1 MFYSSEFSYITSNG
15 RLRTCEIVVNDFE
28 KSKKIVDDLGNLSTL
43 LKPFLIAIFKHEFN
57 SETLAA
63 FLETLKEY
71 KSEDVKKTVLDLF
84 DTFDF
89 IERSEISVNELYYSI
104 STLSEF
110 FESNPDGIKVLDE
123 MKVDIE
129 NKINEGMEISKLF
142 NEIFAYLNVNRENA
156 LNLLQKK

>member
-1 MFYSSEFSYITSNG
+1 MFYSSEFSYVTSNG
-15 RLRTCEIVVNDFE
+15 RLRTCEIVVDDFE
-28 KSKKIVDDLGNLSTL
+28 KSKKIVDDSEALSIL
-43 LKPFLIAIFKHEFN
+43 LKPFLIAIFEHEFN
-57 SETLAA
+57 SETLAT
-63 FLETLKEY
+63 FLENLKEY
-71 KSEDVKKTVLDLF
+71 KSDDVKKTILDLF

-89 IERSEISVNELYYSI
+89 IEKSEISVNELYYSI

-110 FESNPDGIKVLDE
+110 FESNSERVKVLDE

-142 NEIFAYLNVNRENA
+142 SEIFAYLNVNRENA

>member
-1 MFYSSEFSYITSNG
+1 MFYSSEFSYVTSNG

-28 KSKKIVDDLGNLSTL
+28 KSKKIVDVSAALSIL
-43 LKPFLIAIFKHEFN
+43 LKPFLIAIFEHEFN
-57 SETLAA
+57 SETLAK
-63 FLETLKEY
+63 FLENLKEY
-71 KSEDVKKTVLDLF
+71 KSDDVKKTILDLF

-89 IERSEISVNELYYSI
+89 IEKSEISVNELYYSI

-110 FESNPDGIKVLDE
+110 FESNPERVKVLDE

-142 NEIFAYLNVNRENA
+142 SEIFAYLNVNRENA

>member
-1 MFYSSEFSYITSNG
+1 MFYSSEFSYVTSNG

-28 KSKKIVDDLGNLSTL
+28 KSKKIADDSAALSIL

-57 SETLAA
+57 SETLAT
-63 FLETLKEY
+63 FLENLKEY
-71 KSEDVKKTVLDLF
+71 KSDAVKNTILDLF

-89 IERSEISVNELYYSI
+89 IEKSEISVNELYYSI

-110 FESNPDGIKVLDE
+110 FESNPERVKVLDE

-142 NEIFAYLNVNRENA
+142 SEIFAYLNVNRENA

>member
-1 MFYSSEFSYITSNG
+1 MFYSSEFSYVTSNG
-15 RLRTCEIVVNDFE
+15 RLRTCEIVINDFE
-28 KSKKIVDDLGNLSTL
+28 KSKKIVDDSETLSIL

-57 SETLAA
+57 SETLAT
-63 FLETLKEY
+63 FLENLKKY

-89 IERSEISVNELYYSI
+89 IEKSEISVNELYYSI

-110 FESNPDGIKVLDE
+110 FESNPERVKELDE

>member
-1 MFYSSEFSYITSNG
+1 MFYSSEFSYVTSNG

-28 KSKKIVDDLGNLSTL
+28 KSKKMVDDSDALSIL
-43 LKPFLIAIFKHEFN
+43 LKPFLSAIFKHEFN
-57 SETLAA
+57 SETLAT

-89 IERSEISVNELYYSI
+89 IEKSEISVNELYYSI

-110 FESNPDGIKVLDE
+110 FESNLERVKVLDE
-123 MKVDIE
+123 MKVDVE
-129 NKINEGMEISKLF
+129 NKINEGIERSKLF

>member
-1 MFYSSEFSYITSNG
+1 MFYSSEFSYVTSNG
-15 RLRTCEIVVNDFE
+15 RLRTCEIVINDFE
-28 KSKKIVDDLGNLSTL
+28 KSKKIVDDSETLSTL
-43 LKPFLIAIFKHEFN
+43 LKPFLIAIFKHE
-57 SETLAA
+57 SD
-63 FLETLKEY
+63 
-71 KSEDVKKTVLDLF
+71 DVKKTILDLF

-89 IERSEISVNELYYSI
+89 IEKSEISVNELYYSI

-110 FESNPDGIKVLDE
+110 FESNPERVKVLDE

-129 NKINEGMEISKLF
+129 NKINEGIEISKLF

>member
-1 MFYSSEFSYITSNG
+1 MFYSSEFSYVTSNG
-15 RLRTCEIVVNDFE
+15 RLRTCEIVINDFE
-28 KSKKIVDDLGNLSTL
+28 KSKKIVDDSEDLSIL
-43 LKPFLIAIFKHEFN
+43 LKPFLIAIFEHEFN
-57 SETLAA
+57 SSTLAT
-63 FLETLKEY
+63 FLENLKEY
-71 KSEDVKKTVLDLF
+71 KSEDVKNTILDLF

-89 IERSEISVNELYYSI
+89 IEKSEISVNELYYSI

-110 FESNPDGIKVLDE
+110 FESNPERVKVLDE

-142 NEIFAYLNVNRENA
+142 SEIFAYLNVNRENA

>member
-1 MFYSSEFSYITSNG
+1 MFYSSEFSYVTSNG

-28 KSKKIVDDLGNLSTL
+28 KSKKIVDDSETLSTL
-43 LKPFLIAIFKHEFN
+43 LKPFLIAIFEHEFN
-57 SETLAA
+57 SETLAK
-63 FLETLKEY
+63 FLENLKEY
-71 KSEDVKKTVLDLF
+71 KSDDVKKTILDLF

-89 IERSEISVNELYYSI
+89 IEKSEISVNELYYSI

-110 FESNPDGIKVLDE
+110 FESNPERVKVLDE

-142 NEIFAYLNVNRENA
+142 SEIFAYLNVNRENA

>member
-1 MFYSSEFSYITSNG
+1 MLYSSEFSYVTSNG
-15 RLRTCEIVVNDFE
+15 RLRTCEIVINDFE
-28 KSKKIVDDLGNLSTL
+28 KSKKIVNDSETLSTL
-43 LKPFLIAIFKHEFN
+43 LKPFLITIFKHEFN
-57 SETLAA
+57 SETLAT

-71 KSEDVKKTVLDLF
+71 KSEDVKKTILDFF

-89 IERSEISVNELYYSI
+89 IEKSEISVNELYYSI

-110 FESNPDGIKVLDE
+110 FENNSDGIRVLEE

-142 NEIFAYLNVNRENA
+142 NEIFVYLNVNRENA
-156 LNLLQKK
+156 INLLQKR

>member
-1 MFYSSEFSYITSNG
+1 MFYSSEFSYVTSNG
-15 RLRTCEIVVNDFE
+15 RLRTCEIVVDDFE
-28 KSKKIVDDLGNLSTL
+28 KSKKIDDSEALSIL
-43 LKPFLIAIFKHEFN
+43 LKPFLIAIFEHEFN

-71 KSEDVKKTVLDLF
+71 KSDDVKKTILDLF

-89 IERSEISVNELYYSI
+89 IEKSEISVNELYYSI

-110 FESNPDGIKVLDE
+110 FESNPERVKVLDE

-142 NEIFAYLNVNRENA
+142 SEIFAYLNVNRENA

>member
-1 MFYSSEFSYITSNG
+1 MFYSSEFSYVTSNG

-28 KSKKIVDDLGNLSTL
+28 KSKKIVDDSETLSTL

-71 KSEDVKKTVLDLF
+71 KSDAVKKTILDLF

-89 IERSEISVNELYYSI
+89 IEKSEISVNELYYSI

-110 FESNPDGIKVLDE
+110 FESNPGRVKVLDE

-129 NKINEGMEISKLF
+129 NKINEGMEVSKLF
-142 NEIFAYLNVNRENA
+142 SEIFAYLNVNRENA

>member
-1 MFYSSEFSYITSNG
+1 MFYSSEFSYVTSNG
-15 RLRTCEIVVNDFE
+15 RLRTCEIVVDDFE
-28 KSKKIVDDLGNLSTL
+28 KSKKIVDDSETLSTL

-57 SETLAA
+57 SETLAT

-71 KSEDVKKTVLDLF
+71 KSDDVKNTILDLF

-89 IERSEISVNELYYSI
+89 IEKSEISVNELYYSI

-110 FESNPDGIKVLDE
+110 FESNPERVKVLDE

-142 NEIFAYLNVNRENA
+142 SEIFAYLNVNRENA

>member
-1 MFYSSEFSYITSNG
+1 MFYSSEFSYVTSNG

-28 KSKKIVDDLGNLSTL
+28 KSKKIVDDSDTLSIL
-43 LKPFLIAIFKHEFN
+43 LKPFLIAIFEHEFN
-57 SETLAA
+57 SSTLAT

-71 KSEDVKKTVLDLF
+71 KSDDVKKTILDLF

-89 IERSEISVNELYYSI
+89 IEKSEISVNELYYSI

-110 FESNPDGIKVLDE
+110 FESNPERVKVLDE

-142 NEIFAYLNVNRENA
+142 SEIFAYLNVNRENA